1 METAPMPP
9 ITLTDEQVAFFHDRG
24 YLAIPGLTGGD
35 DVAALRRSYDRIFS
49 ERAGRELGDHF
60 DLAGRDEE
68 EGKESLPQILHPAKY
83 APEMNESELLRNATR
98 VAKQLLGPAASCEI
112 AHAIFKPAG
121 FGAETP
127 WHQDAAYWAPD
138 MLYAAVSIWVPL
150 QEATEEN
157 GCMQFV
163 PASHTL
169 DVVRHRSIN
178 DDPRIHGLEVHPDER
193 GRVREFVSCPLPPGG
208 ATFHGPYMLHH
219 TGPNRSQTP
228 RRALILNAGL
238 PPKRRETP
246 LRFPW
251 MEGKVTARAERAKAS
266 EEKGLDPGAPPSG
279 AVPRS

>member
-1 METAPMPP
+1 MPSVALTA
-9 ITLTDEQVAFFHDRG
+9 EQVKFYHDSG
-24 YLAIPGLTGGD
+24 FLAIPRLTSDD
-35 DVAALRRSYDRIFS
+35 DVAALRTSYDRIFS

-83 APEMNESELLRNATR
+83 APEMNDSELLRNAIG
-98 VAKQLLGPAASCEI
+98 VSKQLLGPEATCEI

-121 FGAETP
+121 IGAETP
-127 WHQDAAYWAPD
+127 WHQDAAYWSPD
-138 MLYAAVSIWVPL
+138 MLYTAVSIWVPL

-163 PASHTL
+163 PESHTM

-178 DDPRIHGLEVHPDER
+178 DDPRIHGLEIHPEES
-193 GRVREFVSCPLPPGG
+193 GRVQKFVSCPLPAGG

-219 TGPNRSQTP
+219 TGRNRSQTP

-238 PPKRRETP
+238 PPTVRPRP
-246 LRFPW
+246 LRFQW
-251 MEGKVTARAERAKAS
+251 MEGKTTARDERARAS
-266 EEKGLDPGAPPSG
+266 KEKGLDPGAPPTG
-279 AVPRS
+279 AVPRT

>member
-1 METAPMPP
+1 MPP
-9 ITLTDEQVAFFHDRG
+9 VTLTAEQITFFHREG
-24 YLAIPGLTGGD
+24 YLAIPRLTSD
-35 DVAALRRSYDRIFS
+35 EDVAALRQSYDRIFS

-83 APEMNESELLRNATR
+83 APEMNDSELLRNGTT
-98 VAKQLLGPAASCEI
+98 VARQLLGPGATCEI
-112 AHAIFKPAG
+112 AHAIFKPAAL
-121 FGAETP
+121 GAETP

-150 QEATEEN
+150 QEATELN

-163 PASHTL
+163 PSSHKM

-193 GRVREFVSCPLPPGG
+193 GRVHDVVSCPLPPGG

-219 TGPNRSQTP
+219 TGPNRSQIP

-238 PPKRRETP
+238 PPNRREPP

-251 MEGKVTARAERAKAS
+251 LEEKITAREARAKAS
-266 EEKGLDPGAPPSG
+266 KEKGLDPGAPPTG
-279 AVPRS
+279 ALRP

>member
-1 METAPMPP
+1 MPP
-9 ITLTDEQVAFFHDRG
+9 VTLTAEQITFFHREG
-24 YLAIPGLTGGD
+24 YLAIPRLTSD
-35 DVAALRRSYDRIFS
+35 EDVAALRQSYDRIFS

-83 APEMNESELLRNATR
+83 APEMNDSELLRNGTA
-98 VAKQLLGPAASCEI
+98 VARQLLGPGATCEI
-112 AHAIFKPAG
+112 AHAIFKPAAL
-121 FGAETP
+121 GAETP

-150 QEATEEN
+150 QEATELN

-163 PASHTL
+163 PLSHTM

-178 DDPRIHGLEVHPDER
+178 DDPRIHGLEIHPDER
-193 GRVREFVSCPLPPGG
+193 GRVQDFVSCPLPPGG

-219 TGPNRSQTP
+219 TGPNRSQIP

-238 PPKRRETP
+238 PPTRREPP

-251 MEGKVTARAERAKAS
+251 LEEKTTAREARAKAS
-266 EEKGLDPGAPPSG
+266 KEKGVDPGAPPTG
-279 AVPRS
+279 ALRP